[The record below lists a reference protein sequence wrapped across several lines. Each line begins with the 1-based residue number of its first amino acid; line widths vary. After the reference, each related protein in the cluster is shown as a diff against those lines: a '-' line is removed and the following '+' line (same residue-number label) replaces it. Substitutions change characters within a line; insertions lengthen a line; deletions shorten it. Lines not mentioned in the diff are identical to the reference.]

1 MKKLI
6 LSLLAVAVLAF
17 PGRNCLAKDDTP
29 AATTEET
36 AFKPVAVVSIAGYDR
51 VMGSIAYLGKLSD
64 NEGLDK
70 NLEGLLKFF
79 TQGEGLKGIDP
90 KRPWGFVLSTDDIQF
105 QPLVFIPVVDLS
117 QLLKSLAPL
126 SFVGEAKDLGNGT
139 FELQNGAAKVYVKEQ
154 KGWAF
159 IGQLP
164 ESLEKLP
171 ANPAKLLGGLDRQYD
186 LAIRLHVHN
195 VPEVWRTM
203 FIDQVKAGMQTAAER
218 KPDEEEEA
226 FLRRQKLMESQI
238 ETFTARVNETDR
250 VTIGVALDQKKNVG
264 YLDFRMTALPDSGTA
279 KQYANFGKMPT
290 NFFGFLMPDAAAT
303 YHVAVKIDDKDR
315 ANMENLLTAARPQ
328 VLKELSENDKLP
340 DDATR
345 KVAQEIVSEMF
356 DVVEGT
362 LKAGKMDAGA
372 AVSFSG
378 TRVAAAAGIFVADP
392 MAVERSIKKIVEL
405 AKQKEPGFPGMKFDA
420 ETHGD
425 IRIHTMAIP
434 VKDNK
439 ELVPLFGDN
448 VDVAIGIG
456 KESVYVAVGKDGISL
471 LKKAVDKSK
480 AKADTKV
487 PYPTQFNIAL
497 RPVVDFVAAMSKQM
511 HFKTEAA
518 EEGGA
523 AATEGG
529 AAPAGGGDKSV
540 PVDRMQAVLAAM
552 STELAKSPGKDHVR
566 ILAQP
571 IKNGI
576 ATRIQAEEGVLRL
589 IGMAIKM
596 SGAAGMAPPA
606 Q

>member
-6 LSLLAVAVLAF
+6 LSLLALAVLAL
-17 PGRNCLAKDDTP
+17 PGRNSLAKDDTP
-29 AATTEET
+29 VAKTENVT
-36 AFKPVAVVSIAGYDR
+36 FKPVAVVSIAGYER
-51 VMGSIAYLGKLSD
+51 VMGSIAYIGKLSD

-70 NLEGLLKFF
+70 NLEALLKLF

-90 KRPWGFVLSTDDIQF
+90 KRPWGMVLSTDDIQF
-105 QPLVFIPVVDLS
+105 QPLVFIPVTDLS

-154 KGWAF
+154 NKWAF

-171 ANPAKLLGGLDRQYD
+171 ANPAKLLGGLDARYD

-203 FIDQVKAGMQTAAER
+203 FIDQLKAGMQAAAER

-226 FLRRQKLMESQI
+226 FARRQKLMESQMA
-238 ETFTARVNETDR
+238 TLSARVNETDQ
-250 VTIGVALDQKKNVG
+250 VTIGLAIEQTKNVG
-264 YLDFRMTALPDSGTA
+264 FVDFRMTALPGSGTA

-290 NFFGFLMPDAAAT
+290 NFFGFLLPDAAAT
-303 YHVAVKIDDKDR
+303 YHVAVKIDEKDK

-328 VLKELSENDKLP
+328 VLKELAENDKLP
-340 DDATR
+340 DEATK

-372 AVSFSG
+372 AVTLSG

-405 AKQKEPGFPGMKFDA
+405 AKQKEPAFPGMKFDA
-420 ETHGD
+420 ESHGD

-434 VKDNK
+434 IKDK
-439 ELVPLFGDN
+439 ELVPLFGDTL
-448 VDVAIGIG
+448 DVAIGIG
-456 KESVYVAVGKDGISL
+456 KESVYVAIGKEGIPL
-471 LKKAVDKSK
+471 LKTAVDKSK
-480 AKADTKV
+480 AKADAKV
-487 PYPTQFNIAL
+487 PLPTQFNIAL
-497 RPVVDFVAAMSKQM
+497 RPVVDFVAAMNKEM
-511 HFKTEAA
+511 HLKSEAA
-518 EEGGA
+518 EGGEDAAAPEGG
-523 AATEGG
+523 G
-529 AAPAGGGDKSV
+529 AGGGDKSV
-540 PVDRMQAVLAAM
+540 KVDRTQAILSAM
-552 STELAKSPGKDHVR
+552 SSELAKSPGKDHVR

-576 ATRIQAEEGVLRL
+576 ATRIQAEEGVLRI
-589 IGMAIKM
+589 IGLGIKM
-596 SGAAGMAPPA
+596 SGATGMAPPA
-606 Q
+606 AE